1 MSSLFQRLAP
11 ARGHRNIISLFSPL
25 IFLGAKSAK
34 QQSITKGLL
43 FTMAYQQRR
52 FGGSNS
58 GGNRGGSSFGGA
70 RRGGGSRGPAKKYIH
85 PSKFINKA
93 VAKADEVVYESK
105 HKFAD
110 FAFSARLHENI
121 AKKGYITPSAIQ
133 DQAIPS
139 VLEGKDLIG
148 LANTGTGKTAAFLLP
163 IVERETGTQTS
174 PTVMIIAP
182 TRELAQQ
189 IDEQFREFAAGLN
202 LYSALIVGG
211 VSVDRQLRDLK
222 RRPQFI
228 IGTPGRLKDLINR
241 RYIPLDRMTTL
252 VLDEA
257 DRMLDMGFLPD
268 IRDIVNGMPV
278 ERQTLFFSATI
289 TPEIQALVNTF
300 LKDPV
305 TVSVRTSETSEH
317 VEQTVIE
324 ARDKNHKVELLTEML
339 KGQDYEKV
347 LVFGETKF
355 GVQRLSDHLDNSGI
369 PSVAIHGNKN
379 QSQRQRALKQ
389 FKDER
394 VRVLVAT
401 DVAARGLD
409 IPNVSHVI
417 NFDTPQ
423 NYEDYV
429 HRIGRTGRAGA
440 SGKAHT
446 FIDIQR

>member
-1 MSSLFQRLAP
+1 
-11 ARGHRNIISLFSPL
+11 
-25 IFLGAKSAK
+25 
-34 QQSITKGLL
+34 
-43 FTMAYQQRR
+43 MAFQQRR
-52 FGGSNS
+52 YGGSNS
-58 GGNRGGSSFGGA
+58 SSRPQGGGRGGSYGGG
-70 RRGGGSRGPAKKYIH
+70 RRGGSKGPAKKYIH

-93 VAKADEVVYESK
+93 IAKAEEVVYVPTN
-105 HKFAD
+105 KFID
-110 FAFSARLHENI
+110 FPFGNQLQHNI
-121 AKKGYITPSAIQ
+121 AKKGYENPSIIQ
-133 DQAIPS
+133 DQAIPH
-139 VLEGKDLIG
+139 VLDGKDVIG

-163 IVERETGTQTS
+163 IIEHQMGVSQTPS
-174 PTVMIIAP
+174 VLIIAP

-189 IDEQFREFAAGLN
+189 IDEEFRAFSQGLN
-202 LYSALIVGG
+202 LYSALVVGG
-211 VSVDRQLRDLK
+211 VSVDRQIRDLK
-222 RRPQFI
+222 RRPHFI
-228 IGTPGRLKDLINR
+228 IGTPGRLKDLMNR
-241 RYIPLDRMTTL
+241 RFIRLENVTTL

-268 IRDIVNGMPV
+268 IRAIVGEMPTD
-278 ERQTLFFSATI
+278 RQTLFFSATI
-289 TPEIQALVNTF
+289 TPEIQALVSSF

-305 TVSVRTSETSEH
+305 TISVRTSETNEH
-317 VEQTVIE
+317 IEQSIIE
-324 ARDKNHKVELLTEML
+324 ARDKMHKVELLTDML
-339 KGQDYEKV
+339 RGDDYEKV

-389 FKDER
+389 FKDNR
-394 VRVLVAT
+394 VRVMVAT

-423 NYEDYV
+423 NYEDYI

>member
-1 MSSLFQRLAP
+1 
-11 ARGHRNIISLFSPL
+11 
-25 IFLGAKSAK
+25 
-34 QQSITKGLL
+34 
-43 FTMAYQQRR
+43 MAYQQRR
-52 FGGSNS
+52 FGGSNA
-58 GGNRGGSSFGGA
+58 GGGSRGGASFGGA
-70 RRGGGSRGPAKKYIH
+70 RRGSGSRGPAKKYIH

-121 AKKGYITPSAIQ
+121 SKKGYITPSAIQ
-133 DQAIPS
+133 DQAITS
-139 VLEGKDLIG
+139 ILEGKDLIG

-339 KGQDYEKV
+339 KGADYEKV

>member
-1 MSSLFQRLAP
+1 MP
-11 ARGHRNIISLFSPL
+11 
-25 IFLGAKSAK
+25 
-34 QQSITKGLL
+34 
-43 FTMAYQQRR
+43 YQQQRSSGFSNNR
-52 FGGSNS
+52 SGGS
-58 GGNRGGSSFGGA
+58 RGGSFGGH
-70 RRGGGSRGPAKKYIH
+70 RPNGGGGRGGSRGPAKKYIH

-93 VAKADEVVYESK
+93 VSKADEVIYEST

-110 FAFSARLHENI
+110 FAFGPQLHHNI
-121 AKKGYITPSAIQ
+121 NKKGYEIPSAIQ
-133 DQAIPS
+133 DQSINHI
-139 VLEGKDLIG
+139 LEGRDLIG

-163 IVERETGTQTS
+163 IIERQAGVS
-174 PTVMIIAP
+174 LRPSVLIIAP

-189 IDEQFREFAAGLN
+189 IDEQFREFAQGLD

-211 VSVDRQLRDLK
+211 VNVDRQIRDLK
-222 RRPQFI
+222 RRPHFI
-228 IGTPGRLKDLINR
+228 IGTPGRLKDLMNR
-241 RYIPLDRMTTL
+241 RLVDVRNMTTL

-268 IRDIVNGMPV
+268 IRAIVNEMPV

-289 TPEIQALVNTF
+289 TPDIQALVNTF

-305 TVSVRTSETSEH
+305 TISVRTSETSEH

-324 ARDKNHKVELLTEML
+324 ARDKMHKVELLTEML
-339 KGQDYEKV
+339 RGNEYEKV

-369 PSVAIHGNKN
+369 PSAAIHGNKN

-423 NYEDYV
+423 NYEDYI
-429 HRIGRTGRAGA
+429 HRIGRTGRGGA

>member
-1 MSSLFQRLAP
+1 
-11 ARGHRNIISLFSPL
+11 
-25 IFLGAKSAK
+25 
-34 QQSITKGLL
+34 
-43 FTMAYQQRR
+43 MAYQQ
-52 FGGSNS
+52 S
-58 GGNRGGSSFGGA
+58 RGGRPNQGYQGGGGGRSFGGGGGG
-70 RRGGGSRGPAKKYIH
+70 RRGGGNRGPAKKYIH

-93 VAKADEVVYESK
+93 VSKADEVIYESK

-110 FAFSARLHENI
+110 FPFGAQLHHNVSS
-121 AKKGYITPSAIQ
+121 KGYVTPSAIQ
-133 DQAIPS
+133 DQAIPYII
-139 VLEGKDLIG
+139 EGRDVIG

-163 IVERETGTQTS
+163 IIERQSGITLRPS
-174 PTVMIIAP
+174 VLIVAP

-189 IDEQFREFAAGLN
+189 IDEQFREFSRGLD
-202 LYSALIVGG
+202 LYSTLIVGG
-211 VSVDRQLRDLK
+211 VNIDRQIRDLK
-222 RRPQFI
+222 RRPHVI
-228 IGTPGRLKDLINR
+228 IGTPGRLKDLMMR
-241 RYIPLDRMTTL
+241 RVLQLNNMTTL

-268 IRDIVNGMPV
+268 IRQIVNEMPK

-289 TPEIQALVNTF
+289 TPEISALVNTF

-305 TVSVRTSETSEH
+305 TVSVRTSETAEH
-317 VEQTVIE
+317 VEQDVIE
-324 ARDKNHKVELLTEML
+324 SRDKMHKLEILTEML
-339 KGQDYEKV
+339 GQKEYEKV

-369 PSVAIHGNKN
+369 PSAAIHGNKN

-409 IPNVSHVI
+409 IPNVTHVI

-423 NYEDYV
+423 TYEDYI
-429 HRIGRTGRAGA
+429 HRIGRTGRGGA
-440 SGKAHT
+440 SGRAHT
-446 FIDIQR
+446 FIDRR

>member
-1 MSSLFQRLAP
+1 
-11 ARGHRNIISLFSPL
+11 
-25 IFLGAKSAK
+25 
-34 QQSITKGLL
+34 
-43 FTMAYQQRR
+43 MAYQQRR

-58 GGNRGGSSFGGA
+58 GGNRGGSSFGGG

-93 VAKADEVVYESK
+93 VAKADEIVYESK

-278 ERQTLFFSATI
+278 DRQTLFFSATI

-339 KGQDYEKV
+339 KGNDYEKV

>member
-1 MSSLFQRLAP
+1 
-11 ARGHRNIISLFSPL
+11 
-25 IFLGAKSAK
+25 
-34 QQSITKGLL
+34 
-43 FTMAYQQRR
+43 MAYQQRR
-52 FGGSNS
+52 FGGSNNS
-58 GGNRGGSSFGGA
+58 RPQGGSRGGSFGGG
-70 RRGGGSRGPAKKYIH
+70 RRGGSRGPAKKYIH

-93 VAKADEVVYESK
+93 IPKAEEVAYVPTN
-105 HKFAD
+105 KFSD
-110 FAFSARLHENI
+110 FPFGSQLQHNI
-121 AKKGYITPSAIQ
+121 AKKGYEDPSVIQ
-133 DQAIPS
+133 DQAIPHI
-139 VLEGKDLIG
+139 VAGKDVIG
-148 LANTGTGKTAAFLLP
+148 IANTGTGKTAAFLLP
-163 IVERETGTQTS
+163 VIERQSGIS
-174 PTVMIIAP
+174 LRPSVLIIAP

-189 IDEQFREFAAGLN
+189 IDEEFRDFSQGLD

-211 VSVDRQLRDLK
+211 VSVDRQIRDLK
-222 RRPQFI
+222 RRPHFI
-228 IGTPGRLKDLINR
+228 IGTPGRLKDLMNR
-241 RYIPLDRMTTL
+241 RLVRLENVTTL

-268 IRDIVNGMPV
+268 IRAIVNEMPTD
-278 ERQTLFFSATI
+278 RQTLFFSATI
-289 TPEIQALVNTF
+289 TPEIKVLVNTF

-305 TVSVRTSETSEH
+305 TISVRTSETNEH
-317 VEQTVIE
+317 IEQSVIE
-324 ARDKNHKVELLTEML
+324 ARDKMQKVEILTEML
-339 KGQDYEKV
+339 RGKDFEKV

-394 VRVLVAT
+394 VRVMVAT

-423 NYEDYV
+423 NYEDYI

-440 SGKAHT
+440 SGKAMT
-446 FIDIQR
+446 FIDVQR

>member
-1 MSSLFQRLAP
+1 
-11 ARGHRNIISLFSPL
+11 
-25 IFLGAKSAK
+25 
-34 QQSITKGLL
+34 
-43 FTMAYQQRR
+43 MAYQQRR
-52 FGGSNS
+52 FGGSNNS
-58 GGNRGGSSFGGA
+58 RPGGGRTASFGGRRGGSK
-70 RRGGGSRGPAKKYIH
+70 GPAKKYIH

-93 VAKADEVVYESK
+93 ILKADEVVYESK
-105 HKFAD
+105 HTFAD
-110 FAFSARLHENI
+110 FAFNKQLHDNI
-121 AKKGYITPSAIQ
+121 TKKGYEIPSAIQ
-133 DQAIPS
+133 DQSIPS
-139 VLEGKDLIG
+139 ILEGKDLIG

-163 IVERETGTQTS
+163 IIERETGTKTS
-174 PTVMIIAP
+174 PTVLIIAP

-189 IDEQFREFAAGLN
+189 IDEQFREFAHGLN

-211 VSVDRQLRDLK
+211 ISVDRQMRDLK

-241 RYIPLDRMTTL
+241 RLIPLDRMTTL

-268 IRDIVNGMPV
+268 IRAIVNGMPV

-289 TPEIQALVNTF
+289 TPEIQVLVNTF

-305 TVSVRTSETSEH
+305 TVSVRTAETSEH

-324 ARDKNHKVELLTEML
+324 ARDKAHKLELLTDML
-339 KGQDYEKV
+339 KGEDYDKV

-423 NYEDYV
+423 NYEDYI

-446 FIDIQR
+446 FIDAQRR

>member
-1 MSSLFQRLAP
+1 MAFQ
-11 ARGHRNIISLFSPL
+11 N
-25 IFLGAKSAK
+25 
-34 QQSITKGLL
+34 
-43 FTMAYQQRR
+43 
-52 FGGSNS
+52 
-58 GGNRGGSSFGGA
+58 NRGGRPNNSRPSGNRSFGGP
-70 RRGGGSRGPAKKYIH
+70 RRGGGGGRKGPMKKFIH

-93 VAKADEVVYESK
+93 VEKADEVVYEST

-110 FAFSARLHENI
+110 FPFGAQLHHNI
-121 AKKGYITPSAIQ
+121 SSKGYVTPSAIQ
-133 DQAIPS
+133 DQAIPHII
-139 VLEGKDLIG
+139 EGKDVIG

-163 IVERETGTQTS
+163 IIERQSGITLRPS
-174 PTVMIIAP
+174 VLIVAP

-189 IDEQFREFAAGLN
+189 INDQFRDFSKGLD
-202 LYSALIVGG
+202 LYSTLIVGG
-211 VSVDRQLRDLK
+211 VNIDRQIRDLK
-222 RRPQFI
+222 RRPHVI
-228 IGTPGRLKDLINR
+228 IGTPGRLNDLLNKRILQLKN
-241 RYIPLDRMTTL
+241 MTTL

-268 IRDIVNGMPV
+268 IRRLAEAMPQ

-289 TPEIQALVNTF
+289 TGDIERLVNDF
-300 LKDPV
+300 LNDPV

-317 VEQTVIE
+317 VEQDVIE
-324 ARDKNHKVELLTEML
+324 SHNKEHKIELLTEML
-339 KGQDYEKV
+339 KKAEYDKV

-369 PSVAIHGNKN
+369 PSAAIHGNKN

-394 VRVLVAT
+394 VKVLVAT

-423 NYEDYV
+423 TYEDYV
-429 HRIGRTGRAGA
+429 HRIGRTGRGGA
-440 SGKAHT
+440 KGKAHT
-446 FIDIQR
+446 FIDAR